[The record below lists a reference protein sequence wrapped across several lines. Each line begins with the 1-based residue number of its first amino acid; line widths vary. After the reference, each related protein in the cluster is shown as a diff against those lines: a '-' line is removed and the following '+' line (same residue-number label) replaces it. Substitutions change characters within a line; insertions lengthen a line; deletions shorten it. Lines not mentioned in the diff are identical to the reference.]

1 LLLSLGKNEGGGLY
15 VNQEGLSGGIEDGE
29 GCEIGGA
36 LRLKKRATC
45 KAIVELDDAVKLIKT
60 TILL

>member
-1 LLLSLGKNEGGGLY
+1 MY